1 MKNGAAIPPP
11 GAMPPG
17 MMMPGMPGMPMPG
30 SKFLLG
36 YKDDS
41 IVYAQVVSLLRC
53 YSLLHILNGDLRN
66 Y

>member
-30 SKFLLG
+30 SMCTSFTYKLCNFIQLFKFA
-36 YKDDS
+36 S
-41 IVYAQVVSLLRC
+41 S
-53 YSLLHILNGDLRN
+53 
-66 Y
+66 

>member
-30 SKFLLG
+30 SKLRVHFILYKKDAVITIVHFFL
-36 YKDDS
+36 S
-41 IVYAQVVSLLRC
+41 FNNVCVFVSFQ
-53 YSLLHILNGDLRN
+53 S
-66 Y
+66 